1 MAIDFGRAARGI
13 ATGYL
18 SAKVADTAAQDE
30 LNRDFILQARNQ
42 YFNVDKPNFV
52 ADEKKREANINF
64 IATKLKPVYANYADA
79 QNITLSDVN
88 TRDFISNINDLSKE
102 DQYKIES
109 TITQRKKTRTQ
120 TFDEK
125 NEFVTDGFKNL
136 KGGFG
141 SMNMTNMFFPNEG
154 KDIAE
159 VGVKQGDV
167 MQSTAPMK
175 SVMEIEGTGSG
186 MYDFDNSSHRQ
197 LERIGATQFN
207 QLFFDRNT
215 QRFNF
220 GISADKG
227 KDGEFVD
234 SRYPTVQLL
243 KRGYSD
249 AVKNNNY
256 EFGFEVY
263 ARDKF
268 IQLVMDSRGIKGYT
282 GTLPQETPT
291 VEAKTTEAATTKTE
305 SKAEAGDG
313 KKFDAPDISQI
324 GAKEDVKINL
334 QSTRP
339 VEGGGSG
346 SAATVINDLRDII
359 ARISDSPSLSDDD
372 KSNRI
377 DTARARAKERIEAMG
392 LDSDNFNL

>member
-18 SAKVADTAAQDE
+18 TAKVADTAAQDE
-30 LNRDFILQARNQ
+30 LNREFILQATDQ
-42 YFNVDKPNFV
+42 YFNVDKPNFI
-52 ADEKKREANINF
+52 ADEKKRSANIDF
-64 IATKLKPVYANYADA
+64 IATKLSPVYANYADA
-79 QNITLSDVN
+79 NNITLSDVN
-88 TRDFISNINDLSKE
+88 TRDFISSINDLSNE
-102 DQYKIES
+102 DKFKLES

-125 NEFVTDGFKNL
+125 NKFITDQFANL
-136 KGGFG
+136 KGGPG
-141 SMNMTNMFFPNEG
+141 SMNITSMFFPNEG
-154 KDIAE
+154 QDIAE

-167 MQSTAPMK
+167 PTTEMK
-175 SVMEIEGTGSG
+175 SIMEIEGTGG
-186 MYDFDNSSHRQ
+186 MYDFNNTAHRQ

-220 GISADKG
+220 AISGDK

-243 KRGYSD
+243 KKGYAD
-249 AVKNNNY
+249 AVKQGY

-282 GTLPQETPT
+282 GTLPPEAPA
-291 VEAKTTEAATTKTE
+291 VEAGTTEAAATTTE
-305 SKAEAGDG
+305 TKAVPEDG
-313 KKFDAPDISQI
+313 KKFDAPDTSQI
-324 GAKEDVKINL
+324 GVKEDAKINIL
-334 QSTRP
+334 SKRP
-339 VEGGGSG
+339 LEGGGFG

-359 ARISDSPSLSDDD
+359 ARISDSPSLSDDE
-372 KSNRI
+372 KSKRI
-377 DTARARAKERIEAMG
+377 DIARSRAKERLEAMG
-392 LDSDNFNL
+392 LDPDNFNL

>member
-30 LNRDFILQARNQ
+30 LNREFILQATNQ

-52 ADEKKREANINF
+52 ADEKKRSANIDF
-64 IATKLKPVYANYADA
+64 IATKLSPVYANYADA
-79 QNITLSDVN
+79 NNITLSDVN
-88 TRDFISNINDLSKE
+88 TRDFISSINDLSNE
-102 DQYKIES
+102 DKFKLES

-125 NEFVTDGFKNL
+125 NKFITDQFANL
-136 KGGFG
+136 KGGPG
-141 SMNMTNMFFPNEG
+141 SMNITSMFFPNEG
-154 KDIAE
+154 QDIAE
-159 VGVKQGDV
+159 VGVKQDV
-167 MQSTAPMK
+167 APTTEMK
-175 SVMEIEGTGSG
+175 SIMEIEGTGG
-186 MYDFDNSSHRQ
+186 MYDFNNTAHRQ

-220 GISADKG
+220 AISGDKNKQG
-227 KDGEFVD
+227 DFVD

-243 KRGYSD
+243 KQGYAD
-249 AVKNNNY
+249 AVKQGY

-282 GTLPQETPT
+282 GTLPPEAPA
-291 VEAKTTEAATTKTE
+291 VEAGTTEAAATTTE
-305 SKAEAGDG
+305 TKAVPEDN
-313 KKFDAPDISQI
+313 KKFDAPDTSQI
-324 GAKEDVKINL
+324 GVKEDAKINIL
-334 QSTRP
+334 SKRP
-339 VEGGGSG
+339 LEGGGFG

-359 ARISDSPSLSDDD
+359 ARISDSPSLSDDE
-372 KSNRI
+372 KSKRI
-377 DTARARAKERIEAMG
+377 DIARSRAKERLEAMG
-392 LDSDNFNL
+392 LDPDNFNL

>member
-52 ADEKKREANINF
+52 ADEKKRSGNIDF
-64 IATKLKPVYANYADA
+64 ISTKLSPVYANYADA
-79 QNITLSDVN
+79 NNITLSDVN
-88 TRDFISNINDLSKE
+88 TRDFISSINDLSNE
-102 DQYKIES
+102 DKFKLES

-125 NEFVTDGFKNL
+125 NKFITDQFANL
-136 KGGFG
+136 KGGPG
-141 SMNMTNMFFPNEG
+141 AMNITGMFFPNEG

-167 MQSTAPMK
+167 LPGEIK

-186 MYDFDNSSHRQ
+186 MYDFNNTAHRQ

-220 GISADKG
+220 GISADKN
-227 KDGEFVD
+227 KDGDFVD
-234 SRYPTVQLL
+234 SRYPTVQRL
-243 KRGYSD
+243 KKGYSD
-249 AVKNNNY
+249 AIKQGY

-282 GTLPQETPT
+282 GTLPPEAPA
-291 VEAKTTEAATTKTE
+291 VEAGTTEAAATTTE
-305 SKAEAGDG
+305 AKAVPEDG
-313 KKFDAPDISQI
+313 KKFDAPDTSQI
-324 GAKEDVKINL
+324 GVKEDAKINIL
-334 QSTRP
+334 SKRP
-339 VEGGGSG
+339 LEGGGFG

-359 ARISDSPSLSDDD
+359 ARISDSPSLSDDE
-372 KSNRI
+372 KSKRI
-377 DTARARAKERIEAMG
+377 DIARSRAKERLEAMG
-392 LDSDNFNL
+392 LDPDNFNL

>member
-30 LNRDFILQARNQ
+30 LNRNFILQATDQ

-52 ADEKKREANINF
+52 ADEKKRSANIDF
-64 IATKLKPVYANYADA
+64 IATKLSPVYANYADA
-79 QNITLSDVN
+79 NNITLSDVN
-88 TRDFISNINDLSKE
+88 TRDFISSINDLSNE
-102 DQYKIES
+102 DKFKLES
-109 TITQRKKTRTQ
+109 TITQRKKSRTQ

-125 NEFVTDGFKNL
+125 NKFITDKFANL
-136 KGGFG
+136 PGGPG
-141 SMNMTNMFFPNEG
+141 SMNITSMFFPNEG
-154 KDIAE
+154 QDIAE
-159 VGVKQGDV
+159 VGVKQGTV
-167 MQSTAPMK
+167 PTTEMK
-175 SVMEIEGTGSG
+175 SIMEIEGTGG
-186 MYDFDNSSHRQ
+186 MYDFNNTAHRQ

-220 GISADKG
+220 AISGDKNKQG
-227 KDGEFVD
+227 DFVD

-243 KRGYSD
+243 KQGYAD
-249 AVKNNNY
+249 AVKQGY

-282 GTLPQETPT
+282 GTLPPEAPA
-291 VEAKTTEAATTKTE
+291 VEAGTTEAAATTTE
-305 SKAEAGDG
+305 IKAVPEDG
-313 KKFDAPDISQI
+313 KKFDAPDTSQI
-324 GAKEDVKINL
+324 GVKEDAKINI
-334 QSTRP
+334 QSKRP
-339 VEGGGSG
+339 LEGGGFG

-359 ARISDSPSLSDDD
+359 ARISDSPSLSDDE
-372 KSNRI
+372 KSKRI
-377 DTARARAKERIEAMG
+377 DIARSRAKERLEAMG
-392 LDSDNFNL
+392 LDPDNFNL

>member
-30 LNRDFILQARNQ
+30 LNREFILQAANQ
-42 YFNVDKPNFV
+42 YLNVDKPNFI
-52 ADEKKREANINF
+52 ADEKKRSANIDF
-64 IATKLKPVYANYADA
+64 IATKLSPVYANYADA
-79 QNITLSDVN
+79 NNITLNDVN
-88 TRDFISNINDLSKE
+88 TRDFINSINDLSNE
-102 DQYKIES
+102 DKFKLES
-109 TITQRKKTRTQ
+109 TITQRKKERTQ

-125 NEFVTDGFKNL
+125 NKFITDQFANL
-136 KGGFG
+136 PGGPG
-141 SMNMTNMFFPNEG
+141 SMNITKMFFPNEG
-154 KDIAE
+154 QDIAE
-159 VGVKQGDV
+159 VGVKQDV
-167 MQSTAPMK
+167 VPTTEMK
-175 SVMEIEGTGSG
+175 SIMEIEGTGG
-186 MYDFDNSSHRQ
+186 MYDFNNTAHRQ

-220 GISADKG
+220 AISGDK

-243 KRGYSD
+243 KKGYAE
-249 AVKNNNY
+249 AVKQGY

-282 GTLPQETPT
+282 GTLPPEAPA
-291 VEAKTTEAATTKTE
+291 VEAGTTEAAATTTE
-305 SKAEAGDG
+305 TKAVPEDG
-313 KKFDAPDISQI
+313 KKFDKPDTSQI
-324 GAKEDVKINL
+324 GVKEDAKINI
-334 QSTRP
+334 QSKRP
-339 VEGGGSG
+339 LEGGGFG

-359 ARISDSPSLSDDD
+359 ARISDSPSLSDDE
-372 KSNRI
+372 KSKRI
-377 DTARARAKERIEAMG
+377 DIARSRAKERLEAMG
-392 LDSDNFNL
+392 LDPDNFNL